1 MSAGELQKHEYLGNM
16 MSLIK
21 AGTPLKIVAGK
32 QDKFGET
39 VIISKSTASQAIK
52 DIIVGRTTSLPL
64 SRESIKTVNELPAN
78 ATAKSKILLVP
89 ITAIEKSMEI
99 KGKTSDFN
107 IGGIGEICLGV
118 AATARFLKLAEL
130 IDVMDFINFANELKV
145 TPFVG
150 KTGKIGNSL
159 KLTYSGPV
167 YHSNGKVD
175 KLFCVIVAPGRDVKT
190 FMGIMKNPES
200 APQAVQSVISSSVI
214 YANDAKK
221 ISIGIKRTS
230 EDPNV
235 NNIEIVAD
243 GQSDNKGTKADL
255 VMNIDQSRITLI
267 SAKTGPSQLGQ
278 ASGKEFS
285 KQVDF
290 FQTVFGVDISG
301 LKKTWIPDGKADN
314 TPTLTI
320 AWQKHAIP
328 KVLRLTGGDS
338 VQKEATLIQSIAKGL
353 IRYANDQTDTGEV
366 ETVDIVKL
374 ITDVGQPGYTLMRID
389 SRLEAALSKVDLH
402 GSHTERGVAVSGN
415 VNGKMISLFRAWS
428 YYSPAGKT
436 TRTAIAGGPLLDT
449 LAVLTPEQ
457 YQQETPTLVVRPS
470 KEKVAMAKTPIEK
483 SNVGKAPVDKT
494 PMAPAGVDTSTLVT
508 NTTSDQEVNDPMQAG
523 MEEEAGNKDIT
534 RLRKLAGIKNTLSR
548 GI

>member
-1 MSAGELQKHEYLGNM
+1 MNILDIITETAMSAGELQKHNYLSNFAQ
-16 MSLIK
+16 LIK
-21 AGTPLKIVAGK
+21 LGTPIKIVASK

-39 VIISKSTASQAIK
+39 VIISKTTAMQAIK
-52 DIIVGRTTSLPL
+52 DILMGRATSLPL
-64 SRESIKTVNELPAN
+64 SRESIKIVNALPSN

-89 ITAIEKSMEI
+89 ITAIEKSMQI

-159 KLTYSGPV
+159 KLTYSGPL
-167 YHSNGKVD
+167 YHTNGKTD

-190 FMGIMKNPES
+190 FLQIMKNPES
-200 APQAVQSVISSSVI
+200 APQAVQSVISSSVV

-221 ISIGIKRTS
+221 ISVGIKRTS
-230 EDPNV
+230 EDPNI

-338 VQKEATLIQSIAKGL
+338 VQKEASLVQSIAKGL

-389 SRLEAALSKVDLH
+389 SRLESALSKVDLH

-457 YQQETPTLVVRPS
+457 YRQETPTLVVRPS
-470 KEKVAMAKTPIEK
+470 KEKTAVKTVPVK
-483 SNVGKAPVDKT
+483 KTAVKTVPVNNVPVDT
-494 PMAPAGVDTSTLVT
+494 TTDNSVVVEPSSTQ
-508 NTTSDQEVNDPMQAG
+508 DIDDPMQA
-523 MEEEAGNKDIT
+523 ESII
-534 RLRKLAGIKNTLSR
+534 RLKF
-548 GI
+548 

>member
-1 MSAGELQKHEYLGNM
+1 MNILDIITETAMSAGELQKHDYLANFAQ
-16 MSLIK
+16 LIK
-21 AGTPLKIVAGK
+21 LGTPIKIVAGK

-39 VIISKSTASQAIK
+39 VVISKTTAIQAIK
-52 DIIVGRTTSLPL
+52 DIITGRATSLPL
-64 SRESIKTVNELPAN
+64 SRESIKIVNALPGN
-78 ATAKSKILLVP
+78 AAAKSKILLVP

-130 IDVMDFINFANELKV
+130 IDVMDFINFANELEV

-167 YHSNGKVD
+167 HHANGKVD

-190 FMGIMKNPES
+190 FMQIIKNPES
-200 APQAVQSVISSSVI
+200 APQSVQSVISSSVV

-221 ISIGIKRTS
+221 ISVGIKRTS

-389 SRLEAALSKVDLH
+389 SRLESALSKVDLH
-402 GSHTERGVAVSGN
+402 GSHTERGIAVSGN

-449 LAVLTPEQ
+449 LAVLTPEE

-470 KEKVAMAKTPIEK
+470 KEKIAANTAVVKKTAVKTVPVN
-483 SNVGKAPVDKT
+483 NVPVDT
-494 PMAPAGVDTSTLVT
+494 ATDNSVVDPLSTQDI
-508 NTTSDQEVNDPMQAG
+508 DQTMQA
-523 MEEEAGNKDIT
+523 ESII
-534 RLRKLAGIKNTLSR
+534 RLKF
-548 GI
+548 

>member
-1 MSAGELQKHEYLGNM
+1 MSAGELQKHDYLANFAQ
-16 MSLIK
+16 LIK
-21 AGTPLKIVAGK
+21 LGTPIKIVAGK

-39 VIISKSTASQAIK
+39 VVISKATAIQAIK
-52 DIIVGRTTSLPL
+52 DIIAGRATSLPL
-64 SRESIKTVNELPAN
+64 SRESIKIVNALPSN
-78 ATAKSKILLVP
+78 AKAKSKILLVP

-145 TPFVG
+145 APFVG

-159 KLTYSGPV
+159 KLTYSGSL
-167 YHSNGKVD
+167 YHTNGKVD

-190 FMGIMKNPES
+190 FMEIMKNPES
-200 APQAVQSVISSSVI
+200 APQAVQSVISSSVV

-290 FQTVFGVDISG
+290 FKTVFGVDISG
-301 LKKTWIPDGKADN
+301 LNKTWIPDGKADN
-314 TPTLTI
+314 TPTLNI

-338 VQKEATLIQSIAKGL
+338 VQKEATLVQSIAKGL

-374 ITDVGQPGYTLMRID
+374 ITSVGQPGYTLMRID
-389 SRLEAALSKVDLH
+389 SRLESALSKVDLH

-415 VNGKMISLFRAWS
+415 VYGKMISLFRAWS

-457 YQQETPTLVVRPS
+457 YKQETPTLVVRPS
-470 KEKVAMAKTPIEK
+470 KEKVAVVKNPIEK
-483 SNVGKAPVDKT
+483 ANVEKAIAPAAPAPTVDAQPVAPITPTQVPVD
-494 PMAPAGVDTSTLVT
+494 D
-508 NTTSDQEVNDPMQAG
+508 
-523 MEEEAGNKDIT
+523 EEKVAEELGNKDLERI
-534 RLRKLAGIKNTLSR
+534 RHLSGIVSQMSKNF
-548 GI
+548 